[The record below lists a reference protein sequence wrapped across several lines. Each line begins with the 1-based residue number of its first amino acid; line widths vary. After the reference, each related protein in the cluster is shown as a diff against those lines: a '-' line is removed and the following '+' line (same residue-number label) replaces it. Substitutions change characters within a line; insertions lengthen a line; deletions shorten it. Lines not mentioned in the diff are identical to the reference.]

1 MKKTFE
7 IAKIIH
13 RYLLGEISEEEQF
26 LLDEWVEQ
34 SEHHQEM
41 LREFRRMEYLD
52 ENILRHSLFDSKK
65 GLRKFEERKRRAL
78 RRLRWVRVASVA
90 AVVCCVASVAL
101 FLSRRADER
110 KEIARIEAPIVP
122 GGYRAVLVLDNGQHV
137 ELSDE
142 AALKVKEKSA
152 VISVEDNHIVYPK
165 EDSIQIEAVNRVFT
179 PRGGEYS
186 LELSDGTNVWLNADS
201 ELRYPVRFKGDCREV
216 EITGE
221 AYFEVAKNADR
232 PFVVYADGMK
242 IRVLGT
248 SFNVR
253 AYENEKRQTTL
264 IEGSVEVAYGSQQ
277 VKIVPGQQV
286 MLSENRLVVREVN
299 TWIDTGWKNGLFVFE
314 EQPLTEVFRELE
326 RWYDVHIFIANEEIK
341 RLKFTSDF
349 PRYEDIDRVLRIIE
363 LAACV
368 KCEVRERTI
377 VVRADN

>member
-52 ENILRHSLFDSKK
+52 ENILRHRLFDSKK

-314 EQPLTEVFRELE
+314 EQPLTEGFRELE

>member
-1 MKKTFE
+1 
-7 IAKIIH
+7 
-13 RYLLGEISEEEQF
+13 
-26 LLDEWVEQ
+26 
-34 SEHHQEM
+34 
-41 LREFRRMEYLD
+41 
-52 ENILRHSLFDSKK
+52 
-65 GLRKFEERKRRAL
+65 
-78 RRLRWVRVASVA
+78 
-90 AVVCCVASVAL
+90 
-101 FLSRRADER
+101 
-110 KEIARIEAPIVP
+110 
-122 GGYRAVLVLDNGQHV
+122 
-137 ELSDE
+137 
-142 AALKVKEKSA
+142 
-152 VISVEDNHIVYPK
+152 
-165 EDSIQIEAVNRVFT
+165 
-179 PRGGEYS
+179 
-186 LELSDGTNVWLNADS
+186 
-201 ELRYPVRFKGDCREV
+201 
-216 EITGE
+216 
-221 AYFEVAKNADR
+221 
-232 PFVVYADGMK
+232 MK